1 MFYLVPQYKFISL
14 QVQYF
19 DSLVEISF
27 FQLLLR
33 EKIWNTNYFRPFLFH
48 MTESIVPKAN

>member
-33 EKIWNTNYFRPFLFH
+33 EKKWNTNYFRTFLFH